1 MEAEM
6 RGDRRYGAGF
16 EMGGRRHTLRKVG
29 GLYKL
34 EKQGDRSWFEKEP
47 ALKIPM
53 LAQEN

>member
-16 EMGGRRHTLRKVG
+16 EMGGRRRTLRKVG